1 MAEEIRIF
9 ELKMELDLLASKI
22 KECITEF
29 FPLHA
34 NIKGNIYIVAD
45 DVEISLPLSEQ
56 LQLPS
61 KPLPYKELGG
71 YYDQV
76 KDQLPNFNSPKRYT
90 NFNQFFTE
98 SCCMDPDIRES
109 TRKNYSRTLQT
120 LKEYAPNATF
130 ADIDQSYIYGYE
142 VYLSSMKL
150 KANSII
156 KHLKQLKKALHHAC
170 KLGYLKNSVESL
182 FRECRVKPER
192 TFKESLTP
200 KELVFLQKYLQD
212 NFSTMA
218 DREKEI
224 LSGFL
229 FSCLTGLRYS
239 DICRVEYSHI
249 KRIKNKRWIILTM
262 KKTAHKVFVPI
273 EQMFSGRALKVMR
286 LFRRTRGKLFY
297 LPSNAICNRVLK
309 RIFSTIFRNRKN
321 ISFHTGR
328 HTAATLLLYYNTPL
342 TTIKGILGHTNIK
355 TTETYATINE
365 ATLYHSIAKIRFSE
379 LDREEKRLLRTA
391 VQSNI
396 DTF

>member
-1 MAEEIRIF
+1 
-9 ELKMELDLLASKI
+9 MELDLLASKI

-170 KLGYLKNSVESL
+170 KLGYLKV
-182 FRECRVKPER
+182 
-192 TFKESLTP
+192 
-200 KELVFLQKYLQD
+200 
-212 NFSTMA
+212 
-218 DREKEI
+218 
-224 LSGFL
+224 
-229 FSCLTGLRYS
+229 
-239 DICRVEYSHI
+239 
-249 KRIKNKRWIILTM
+249 
-262 KKTAHKVFVPI
+262 
-273 EQMFSGRALKVMR
+273 
-286 LFRRTRGKLFY
+286 
-297 LPSNAICNRVLK
+297 
-309 RIFSTIFRNRKN
+309 
-321 ISFHTGR
+321 
-328 HTAATLLLYYNTPL
+328 
-342 TTIKGILGHTNIK
+342 
-355 TTETYATINE
+355 
-365 ATLYHSIAKIRFSE
+365 
-379 LDREEKRLLRTA
+379 
-391 VQSNI
+391 
-396 DTF
+396 

>member
-76 KDQLPNFNSPKRYT
+76 KDQLPNFNSPKTYT
-90 NFNQFFTE
+90 NFNEFFTE

-109 TRKNYSRTLQT
+109 TRKNYFRTLHT

-130 ADIDQSYIYGYE
+130 ADIDQSYVYGYE

-150 KANSII
+150 KANSIV

-170 KLGYLKNSVESL
+170 KLGYLKNSVPGMPSKAGTD
-182 FRECRVKPER
+182 FQGK
-192 TFKESLTP
+192 
-200 KELVFLQKYLQD
+200 
-212 NFSTMA
+212 
-218 DREKEI
+218 
-224 LSGFL
+224 
-229 FSCLTGLRYS
+229 S
-239 DICRVEYSHI
+239 D
-249 KRIKNKRWIILTM
+249 
-262 KKTAHKVFVPI
+262 P
-273 EQMFSGRALKVMR
+273 
-286 LFRRTRGKLFY
+286 
-297 LPSNAICNRVLK
+297 
-309 RIFSTIFRNRKN
+309 
-321 ISFHTGR
+321 
-328 HTAATLLLYYNTPL
+328 
-342 TTIKGILGHTNIK
+342 
-355 TTETYATINE
+355 
-365 ATLYHSIAKIRFSE
+365 
-379 LDREEKRLLRTA
+379 
-391 VQSNI
+391 
-396 DTF
+396 